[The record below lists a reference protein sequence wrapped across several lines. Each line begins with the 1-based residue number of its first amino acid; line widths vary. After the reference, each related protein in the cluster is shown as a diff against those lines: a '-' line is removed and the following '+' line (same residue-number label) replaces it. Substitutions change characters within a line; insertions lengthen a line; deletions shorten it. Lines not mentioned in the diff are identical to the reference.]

1 MSQIHATGTHDAHY
15 RAERATIT
23 ASVSVAS
30 KDRGR
35 SITDATTL
43 HNSIAQ
49 RAQQLRDAGD
59 ATWHAADAP
68 STWARKSYAEGAGQQ
83 VVIEHVTSSRV
94 RIKLSNL
101 DQVGPLVEELSV
113 AGAETSVHWSLT
125 EASRRLCERQARRAA
140 VGTAREIAEDYA
152 EALGEQIVRVVSIS
166 DVLAAGFGGPQPRF
180 AMAASY
186 GGESAEVSVAEITVS
201 ATVQGVF
208 ESA

>member
-15 RAERATIT
+15 RAERATVT
-23 ASVSVAS
+23 AAVSVAS
-30 KDRGR
+30 NDRGR
-35 SITDATTL
+35 SIADATAL
-43 HNSIAQ
+43 HNWIAQ

-68 STWARKSYAEGAGQQ
+68 STWARKSYAEGTRQQ

-101 DQVGPLVEELSV
+101 DHVGPLVEELSV

-140 VGTAREIAEDYA
+140 VSTAREIAEDYA
-152 EALGEQIVRVVSIS
+152 EALGEQIIRVVSIS
-166 DVLAAGFGGPQPRF
+166 DVLKSDFGGPQPRF
-180 AMAASY
+180 AMAA
-186 GGESAEVSVAEITVS
+186 GFAHDSAEVSVAEITVS

-208 ESA
+208 ESE